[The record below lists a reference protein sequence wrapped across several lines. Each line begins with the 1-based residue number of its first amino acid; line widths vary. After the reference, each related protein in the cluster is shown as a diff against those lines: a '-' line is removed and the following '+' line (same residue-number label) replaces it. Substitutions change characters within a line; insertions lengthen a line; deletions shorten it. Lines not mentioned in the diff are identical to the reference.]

1 MRDFFQGERELS
13 TEFEGEEIVTPLFD
27 HEFSTR
33 AFNLINNN
41 NGNRNRTRLL
51 KQNNAI
57 ERPNKG
63 GPRTELFLAVSPYI
77 VYE

>member
-33 AFNLINNN
+33 ACNNN

-57 ERPNKG
+57 ERSNKG